1 MHPRTWLTLLTLPL
15 VTAFSYPVLLRGTQP
30 PRTESTPAKPD
41 PLDGLADIQDVLA
54 LVRDNYVDPPDLS
67 KVVGGGIQAA
77 LERAHPLN
85 AYLLPEDLRLPDPG
99 PAEIGIR
106 VIKRG
111 IYAHIIHVRAGSPAA
126 EAGVQVGEAI
136 RRLDGES
143 IGPMSAWTLER
154 RLRGA
159 DGSALAITR
168 FMNTTGDVRTVTLH
182 RKVLA
187 APSITVR
194 KESTATLV
202 ALPDLKVGR
211 SEELKQLLGPLDH
224 ALPLV
229 LDLRQCAG
237 GDVVEAAR
245 VARLFVKAE
254 PFATVQEQS
263 KPDQGL
269 AAGVDLQPPF
279 ARLAYLAGFSTIGP
293 AELLASALKKQ
304 AVASFGDRTAG
315 LAVERNRFLLRQGG
329 AVELVNRRWLGAG
342 GEKLDRTGVVPEFPL
357 RGLKPEDDPLP
368 KILEALAKPREKAP
382 APKPEPGKQARRV
395 RSSDAVAV

>member
-15 VTAFSYPVLLRGTQP
+15 VAAFSYPVLLRGTQT
-30 PRTESTPAKPD
+30 PRAEATPAKPD

-54 LVRDNYVDPPDLS
+54 LVRDNYVDPPDLG

-99 PAEIGIR
+99 PAETGIR
-106 VIKRG
+106 VVKRG

-126 EAGVQVGEAI
+126 NAGVQVGEAI

-159 DGSALAITR
+159 DGSALSVTR
-168 FMNTTGDVRTVTLH
+168 FMNTTGDVRTVTLN
-182 RKVLA
+182 RTVLA
-187 APSITVR
+187 SPALAVR
-194 KESTATLV
+194 KEAAATVV
-202 ALPDLKVGR
+202 ALPDLRQGR
-211 SEELKQLLGPLDH
+211 AQELRQLLGSLDH

-237 GDVVEAAR
+237 GEVAEAAR
-245 VARLFVKAE
+245 VAGLFVKTE
-254 PFATVQEQS
+254 PFATVQEQG

-279 ARLAYLAGFSTIGP
+279 AKLAYLAGFSTIGP

-304 AVASFGDRTAG
+304 AVASFGERTAG

-342 GEKLDRTGVVPEFPL
+342 GEKLDRAGVVPEFPL

-368 KILEALAKPREKAP
+368 RILESLAKPREKTP
-382 APKPEPGKQARRV
+382 ASKPEAGKQALRLHPG
-395 RSSDAVAV
+395 DAVAV